1 MSWEHE
7 LTLYLLLGTFG
18 ISLLLPGLTG
28 MFKPSTGLVW
38 LVAEE
43 TDARSHLRGLNAMMA
58 ALGAL
63 ALFACIDL
71 VRFRLLVIA
80 IGVVLTFLVVAR
92 IHSLIVDGLPGPAT
106 RLYLAVEVVMAAVFL
121 LWPPVSGS

>member
-43 TDARSHLRGLNAMMA
+43 TDARSHLRGLNAMM
-58 ALGAL
+58 GAL

-80 IGVVLTFLVVAR
+80 IGV
-92 IHSLIVDGLPGPAT
+92 
-106 RLYLAVEVVMAAVFL
+106 
-121 LWPPVSGS
+121 

>member
-18 ISLLLPGLTG
+18 ISLLLPGLAG

-43 TDARSHLRGLNAMMA
+43 TDARSLNAMMT

-63 ALFACIDL
+63 PS
-71 VRFRLLVIA
+71 RTRRLLTDHR
-80 IGVVLTFLVVAR
+80 G
-92 IHSLIVDGLPGPAT
+92 
-106 RLYLAVEVVMAAVFL
+106 
-121 LWPPVSGS
+121 SGDL